1 MKLLV
6 TGATG
11 DFGGKVVNYLLKKI
25 PANEL
30 AVSVRNPEKA
40 SYLQKLGVDVRK
52 GNFDYPETLETAFAD
67 VDRLLIVSADGDNET
82 RIKQHTNAINAAKRA
97 KVQFIVYTSLINA
110 TNSTNLFAP
119 THTATESAIK
129 ESGIPYA
136 FLRNNWYLENETS
149 NIQGILSGAP
159 WFTSAKDAKVGWAL
173 KEDYAEAAAIV
184 LTTEGHENKTYELT
198 GLPISQEVLVE
209 KLEKILEK
217 NISIQ
222 YVDDKSYS
230 DIMKEA
236 GVPEY
241 VLPILVDIQRSIRD
255 GSLDFY
261 SDDLENLLGRPV
273 TPLEIGLSKIIEN
286 LKIN

>member
-110 TNSTNLFAP
+110 TN
-119 THTATESAIK
+119 
-129 ESGIPYA
+129 
-136 FLRNNWYLENETS
+136 R
-149 NIQGILSGAP
+149 
-159 WFTSAKDAKVGWAL
+159 
-173 KEDYAEAAAIV
+173 
-184 LTTEGHENKTYELT
+184 
-198 GLPISQEVLVE
+198 
-209 KLEKILEK
+209 
-217 NISIQ
+217 
-222 YVDDKSYS
+222 
-230 DIMKEA
+230 
-236 GVPEY
+236 
-241 VLPILVDIQRSIRD
+241 
-255 GSLDFY
+255 
-261 SDDLENLLGRPV
+261 
-273 TPLEIGLSKIIEN
+273 
-286 LKIN
+286 